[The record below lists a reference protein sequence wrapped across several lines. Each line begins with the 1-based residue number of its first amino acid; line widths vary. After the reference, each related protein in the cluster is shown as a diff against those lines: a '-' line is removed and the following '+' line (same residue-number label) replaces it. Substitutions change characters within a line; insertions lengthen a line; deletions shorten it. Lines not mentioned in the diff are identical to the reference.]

1 MTPSEV
7 LREMREMREINSN
20 FRVTA
25 EWESAIEAAMRKR
38 DAEIERLKA
47 DQQGPDGFDT
57 WKDAAIDER
66 VRRVK
71 AEAEIEDKKASL
83 DMMRTRLGQWE
94 TLLRQCRE
102 QKERLEARAALAEV
116 KDA

>member
-1 MTPSEV
+1 MTIEDV
-7 LREMREMREINSN
+7 LREMRWCQQWPAAQGWAN
-20 FRVTA
+20 A
-25 EWESAIEAAMRKR
+25 LEAAMRER
-38 DAEIERLKA
+38 DAEIQRLEA

-83 DMMRTRLGQWE
+83 DMMRSRLGQWE

-102 QKERLEARAALAEV
+102 QKERLEARAALAG
-116 KDA
+116 KKGK